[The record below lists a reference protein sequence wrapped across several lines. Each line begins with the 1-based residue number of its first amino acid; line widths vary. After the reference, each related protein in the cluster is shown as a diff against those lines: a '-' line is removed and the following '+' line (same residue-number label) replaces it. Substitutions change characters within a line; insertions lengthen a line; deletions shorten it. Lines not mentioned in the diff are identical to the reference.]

1 MANKA
6 VFWDRDGTL
15 LKHHDYLTK
24 VEEVELMRGAA
35 GAIKYLSDRGY
46 KNVVITNQS
55 AIARGLLTEQGLA
68 EIHKKMNS
76 LLVRGSAT
84 IDKIYYCPYH
94 PEGAVEKY
102 RQESELRKPEP
113 GMLKLAA
120 EELELDLEQ
129 CWMIGDDDRD
139 ILAGQAAGCRT
150 IMIKDQSSELV
161 RRGES
166 KPDYI
171 AGSPQEA
178 ANIVAHYGKQSK
190 TEPEEEDGDKKPGS
204 EPGSDP
210 EAEPNGGTTKPVS
223 EVKIPVGGASKAVD
237 EAEAEK
243 NGNTSEGNSENNGDD
258 AAGCE
263 VLVPEGEQDEPV
275 HVSKVRNTPRSE
287 NKHHDMSGEIEESG
301 NTGKSIAT
309 EQDRPAST
317 ERRSSDTNI
326 LLQEVLRELK
336 RHNIREE
343 DAKAEFSGASLLA
356 GITQIIVILCLVMA
370 YVATGGT
377 ETNYDKLQ
385 SWLLGGLIFQTMTI
399 ALLMMNK

>member
-24 VEEVELMRGAA
+24 VEEVELIRGAG
-35 GAIKYLSDRGY
+35 GAIKYLADRGY

-55 AIARGLLTEQGLA
+55 AIARGLLSEQGLA
-68 EIHKKMNS
+68 DIHKKMAS
-76 LLVRGSAT
+76 MLVRDKAY
-84 IDKIYYCPYH
+84 IDKIYYCPFH
-94 PEGAVEKY
+94 PEGAIEQY
-102 RQESELRKPEP
+102 RKESELRKPEP

-120 EELELDLEQ
+120 EELNLDLEQ

-139 ILAGQAAGCRT
+139 ILAGEAAGCRT
-150 IMIKDQSSELV
+150 IMIKNQGSELV
-161 RRGES
+161 RKGEAN
-166 KPDYI
+166 PDYT

-190 TEPEEEDGDKKPGS
+190 SEPENEPEPEDGDK
-204 EPGSDP
+204 
-210 EAEPNGGTTKPVS
+210 NNTKAKISGKVI
-223 EVKIPVGGASKAVD
+223 IPVGGASKAVD
-237 EAEAEK
+237 EEEAK
-243 NGNTSEGNSENNGDD
+243 KKGIVDK
-258 AAGCE
+258 
-263 VLVPEGEQDEPV
+263 QDEPESESDSDDEV
-275 HVSKVRNTPRSE
+275 VPEEEVIEEEPLHVSKVRSQARESKPKEIQISDAAEEQQEPEKELETELPEVKDKAE
-287 NKHHDMSGEIEESG
+287 NAIS
-301 NTGKSIAT
+301 
-309 EQDRPAST
+309 QP
-317 ERRSSDTNI
+317 ERRASDTNQ

-356 GITQIIVILCLVMA
+356 GVTQIVVILCLVMA

-385 SWLLGGLIFQTMTI
+385 SWLLGGMIFQTMTV
-399 ALLMMNK
+399 ALLMMNNR

>member
-24 VEEVELMRGAA
+24 VEEVELMRGAP
-35 GAIKYLSDRGY
+35 GAIKYLADRGY
-46 KNVVITNQS
+46 KNVIITNQS

-68 EIHKKMNS
+68 EIHKKMTS
-76 LLVRGSAT
+76 LLVREKAY
-84 IDKIYYCPYH
+84 IDKIYYCPFH
-94 PEGAVEKY
+94 PEGAVEQFRK
-102 RQESELRKPEP
+102 ESELRKPEP

-120 EELELDLEQ
+120 EELGLELEQ

-139 ILAGQAAGCRT
+139 ILAGQAAGCKT
-150 IMIKDQSSELV
+150 ILIKDQGSELV
-161 RRGES
+161 RRGEA

-178 ANIVAHYGKQSK
+178 ANIVAHYGKKAETQNID
-190 TEPEEEDGDKKPGS
+190 EPEDEPVAKIEEK
-204 EPGSDP
+204 
-210 EAEPNGGTTKPVS
+210 NGRGGKSGKVT
-223 EVKIPVGGASKAVD
+223 IPVGGASRAVD
-237 EAEAEK
+237 EAEARK
-243 NGNTSEGNSENNGDD
+243 NGVVLEEEAEAENE

-263 VLVPEGEQDEPV
+263 ILEPEVNEPEPV
-275 HVSKVRNTPRSE
+275 HVSKVRSKDRDKPRKEEKAKKAVETESE
-287 NKHHDMSGEIEESG
+287 SEPQSAAVGSRISEEAA
-301 NTGKSIAT
+301 NRK
-309 EQDRPAST
+309 
-317 ERRSSDTNI
+317 SDTNQ

-356 GITQIIVILCLVMA
+356 GITQIVVILCIVMA

-377 ETNYDKLQ
+377 ETNFDKLQ
-385 SWLLGGLIFQTMTI
+385 SWLLGGLIFQCMTI
-399 ALLMMNK
+399 ALLMMNNR